1 VTYVAVT
8 RVIIPVTIC
17 TQIFTKGGINF
28 SCRVGGSDKKVIKG
42 LPLKRP
48 PRSNSLKQHLQKL
61 TLLRSPQELYIS
73 HHIYMYGFIDSEVN
87 FNRSLIYLI
96 INITSSRLSASAA
109 SASAT
114 IFLSVR

>member
-17 TQIFTKGGINF
+17 TQIFTKG
-28 SCRVGGSDKKVIKG
+28 CRVGGSDKKVIKG

>member
-1 VTYVAVT
+1 MTYVAVT

-73 HHIYMYGFIDSEVN
+73 HQFI
-87 FNRSLIYLI
+87 
-96 INITSSRLSASAA
+96 
-109 SASAT
+109 
-114 IFLSVR
+114 IFICMDLLTVK